1 MILYP
6 ELIWAA
12 DMGRAY
18 GLDLRHRVIEA
29 IDGGM
34 SARGAPARFSVAPST
49 AINWHRQWR
58 ETGSLNPAPQGQPP
72 GSKLGDH
79 ETFILAL
86 LEEEKDIAPYEIA
99 EKLAAERGVDPCAA
113 TIWYFFSKRG
123 LTHKKRQAL
132 HRNSSARTSSPGS
145 EKPPPEPWTT
155 FGRPSHRP
163 SMPSHLRNVRTSSP
177 PQDMTRNKLNP
188 L

>member
-86 LEEEKDIAPYEIA
+86 LEEEKDIALYEIA
-99 EKLAAERGVDPCAA
+99 EKLAAERGVDTCAA

-123 LTHKKRQAL
+123 LPHKKDRPCIGTA
-132 HRNSSARTSSPGS
+132 TP
-145 EKPPPEPWTT
+145 
-155 FGRPSHRP
+155 GRPRPAQKSRRPNRGRPLGDHRTGHRCLHT
-163 SMPSHLRNVRTSSP
+163 SGMSELLRR
-177 PQDMTRNKLNP
+177 RRI
-188 L
+188 